1 VESVAHRSTVGSA
14 QSPVGS
20 PASHSP
26 LSANP
31 ECRVKLTSITIRNFR
46 NLASIDVELPPTGV
60 VVIGDNGHG
69 KTNLLEAIYYLVLF
83 RSLRGAADR
92 ELVRFGEAGFFV
104 AGDAGLRLTVGYE
117 IAGRRKKVTAG
128 GKEIRKLSDAVGL
141 VVAVALSPADR
152 AIVDGG
158 PAGRR
163 RYLDVLL
170 SLSNPSYLSAL
181 TELRAAM
188 KQRNAALKRGNAAE
202 AQAFD
207 RPLAKASERVAATRF
222 EWARQWSGRFA
233 ELCQSMGE
241 RATPGMSYSSRHWT
255 PDGGVEGLEE
265 ALKLRIE
272 RDLRKATTTVGPHR
286 DDLLLT
292 LGERDTR
299 RFGSAGQQRTA
310 AIALRLLEAHA
321 LSVSHD
327 TAPIALFDD
336 VFAELD
342 EERQERLLL
351 LIKES
356 LPGQAIVTAPRDAEV
371 PAVLFERPRWRM
383 SGGRL
388 EQ

>member
-1 VESVAHRSTVGSA
+1 ME
-14 QSPVGS
+14 
-20 PASHSP
+20 
-26 LSANP
+26 
-31 ECRVKLTSITIRNFR
+31 LTSLTIRNFR
-46 NLASIDVELPPTGV
+46 NLASIDVELPPGGV

-83 RSLRGAADR
+83 RSLRGAMDR
-92 ELVRFGEAGFFV
+92 ELVRFGEAGFFI
-104 AGDAGLRLTVGYE
+104 AGDASPRLTVGYE
-117 IAGRRKKVTAG
+117 AAGKRKKVTADG
-128 GKEIRKLSDAVGL
+128 QEIRKLSDAVGL
-141 VVAVALSPADR
+141 VAAVALSPADR
-152 AIVDGG
+152 AMVDGG

-163 RYLDVLL
+163 RYLNVLL
-170 SLSNPSYLSAL
+170 SLSDPSYLSAL
-181 TELRAAM
+181 TDLRAAM

-207 RPLAKASERVAATRF
+207 RPVARASERVAATRF
-222 EWARQWSGRFA
+222 EWARHWCSRFA

-241 RATPGMSYSSRHWT
+241 RTAPGMVYSSRHWT

-272 RDLRKATTTVGPHR
+272 RDLRRATTTVGPHR

-321 LSVSHD
+321 LRTSHQ

-342 EERQERLLL
+342 EDRQERLLL

-371 PAVLFERPRWRM
+371 PTVLFERPRWRM

>member
-1 VESVAHRSTVGSA
+1 MELSTV
-14 QSPVGS
+14 
-20 PASHSP
+20 
-26 LSANP
+26 
-31 ECRVKLTSITIRNFR
+31 TIRNFR
-46 NLASIDVELPPTGV
+46 NLASVDVELPPNGV
-60 VVIGDNGHG
+60 VIVGDNGHG

-83 RSLRGAADR
+83 RSLRGAMDR

-104 AGDAGLRLTVGYE
+104 AGNATLRLTVGYE
-117 IAGRRKKVTAG
+117 VAGRRKKVTAD

-141 VVAVALSPADR
+141 VAAVALSPADR
-152 AIVDGG
+152 VIVDGG

-170 SLSNPSYLSAL
+170 SLSDPPYLSAL
-181 TELRAAM
+181 TDLRAAM
-188 KQRNAALKRGNAAE
+188 KQRNAALKRGNAHE

-207 RPLAKASERVAATRF
+207 LPVARASERVAATRF
-222 EWARQWSGRFA
+222 EWSRTWSSRFA
-233 ELCQSMGE
+233 ELCQAMGE
-241 RATPGMSYSSRHWT
+241 SATPGMVYASRHWT
-255 PDGGVEGLEE
+255 PERGVEGLLET
-265 ALKLRIE
+265 LKLRIE
-272 RDLRKATTTVGPHR
+272 RDLRRATTTVGPHR

-299 RFGSAGQQRTA
+299 RYGSAGQQRTA

-321 LSVSHD
+321 LSVSHG

-342 EERQERLLL
+342 EDRQERLLL